1 MAVPAYHHA
10 CRKGTAGYHRG
21 RGGKFAIKIQR
32 PNCVQ
37 FPAAGADN
45 KSEVKAMDEW
55 KRHNQGTGPRGK
67 GIFFRWALPAAVLAA
82 AFLIAASPAK
92 AVEGETKASMDL
104 DRVADDTKFENA
116 LQFYNLRD
124 EHRALQEFHEYLE
137 IYLNGAH
144 RNEAYRHIARIH
156 FDRFEYDKSVRAYS
170 AIYEDSTGTEE
181 GVEAYYRAAICYQ
194 KMGDG
199 FRAHRIYQSIIEQYP
214 YSNFAYLSKI
224 QMDLMKIIAG
234 K

>member
-1 MAVPAYHHA
+1 
-10 CRKGTAGYHRG
+10 
-21 RGGKFAIKIQR
+21 
-32 PNCVQ
+32 
-37 FPAAGADN
+37 
-45 KSEVKAMDEW
+45 MDEW
-55 KRHNQGTGPRGK
+55 KRHNQGARRPFERRAAK
-67 GIFFRWALPAAVLAA
+67 WALPAAVLAA

-92 AVEGETKASMDL
+92 AAGEEMKVSMDL
-104 DRVADDTKFENA
+104 NRVADDTKFENA

-137 IYLNGAH
+137 IFLNGAH
-144 RNEAYRHIARIH
+144 RNEAYRYIARIH

-199 FRAHRIYQSIIEQYP
+199 LQAHRIYQSIIEQYP

-224 QMDLMKIIAG
+224 QMDLMKIIAE